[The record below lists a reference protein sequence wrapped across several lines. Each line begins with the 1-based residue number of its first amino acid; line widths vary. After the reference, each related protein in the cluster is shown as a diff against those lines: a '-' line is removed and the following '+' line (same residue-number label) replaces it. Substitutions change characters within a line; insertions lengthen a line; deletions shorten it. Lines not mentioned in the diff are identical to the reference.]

1 MRKKYV
7 FKPYTELF
15 DKLFLQEK
23 ARILGVLGNE
33 SLSIRHVGSTAVP
46 GLGGKGIIDIALAV
60 KQEDIENVSHK
71 LAGLGYIF
79 RESGSTEER
88 SFFRIDLPDIEEE
101 VRRYHLHVTFPES
114 IEWKS
119 LLAFR
124 DYLRA
129 HPEVVQEYAA
139 LKKKSADE
147 VDEDGALYRAK
158 KWPFFQKILLKAL
171 GHKIFF
177 VIGASGAGKT
187 TTLKQFENAMPLCC
201 RLVHFDSIG
210 VPSFE
215 EMEKEYGSIEEWQRA
230 ETFKWVEKLAKEDLL
245 KSHIVFDAQIRP
257 SFISEACDAHGAV
270 YDVLLFDCFDEERKR
285 RLVNRG
291 HPELADNDMMNWA
304 TFLRRECQKRRY
316 KIINNTH
323 ITLEQ
328 TFRLFS
334 TWLDYQIS
342 SQIEIPVEVV
352 ESLIDTQFPEY
363 SKLPINEVKPN
374 GWDNR
379 TFRLGSEMSV
389 RLPSAE
395 RYAAKVPIEHKYLPY
410 LATHLSLPIPKPIAL
425 GRPSAE
431 YPWHWSIY
439 GWIDGQTLD
448 TCHFDDEELDR
459 LAGQLAYFLKELQAI
474 DVCDGPKPGSHNF
487 YRGESPIVYDAE
499 TRSSI
504 DNLYEYIDVKAALEV
519 WERAIHSRWKKKP
532 VRIHG
537 DFSTGNI
544 LINEQE
550 LAGIIDFGGMAVGDP
565 SCDLCIAWTFFQGN
579 SRKAFKSALD
589 PDEDTWN
596 RARGWALWK
605 ALITLESVNERGE
618 KEGKKQI
625 YLINEILKDYENR

>member
-1 MRKKYV
+1 M

-15 DKLFLQEK
+15 DTLFTQEK
-23 ARILGVLGNE
+23 ARILGVLRNE
-33 SLSIRHVGSTAVP
+33 SLEIQHVGSTAVP
-46 GLGGKGIIDIALAV
+46 GLGGKGIIDIAVAV
-60 KQEDIENVSHK
+60 KKGDIENVSHT
-71 LAGLGYIF
+71 LADLGYIF

-88 SFFRIDLPDIEEE
+88 SFFRIDLPDSEEG

-114 IEWKS
+114 IEWKT

-124 DYLRA
+124 NYLRA

-158 KWPFFQKILLKAL
+158 KLPFFQKILLKAL
-171 GHKIFF
+171 GYKIFF
-177 VIGASGAGKT
+177 VIGASGSGKT
-187 TTLKQFENAMPLCC
+187 TTLKLLEKAMPHHC
-201 RLVHFDSIG
+201 RLIHFDSIG

-215 EMEKEYGSIEEWQRA
+215 EMETEYGSIEEWQRVK
-230 ETFKWVEKLAKEDLL
+230 TFEWVEKLAKEELL
-245 KSHIVFDAQIRP
+245 KSHVVFDAQVRP
-257 SFISEACDAHGAV
+257 SFISEACDAHGAA

-291 HPELADNDMMNWA
+291 HSELADDNMMNWA
-304 TFLRRECQKRRY
+304 AFLRRECQQRNY

-323 ITLEQ
+323 ITREQ
-328 TFRLFS
+328 TFQLFS
-334 TWLDYQIS
+334 TWLDCKIS
-342 SQIEIPVEVV
+342 SQIEIPVQVV
-352 ESLIDTQFPEY
+352 ESLVYTQFPEY
-363 SKLPINEVKPN
+363 SNLPINEVKPN

-395 RYAAKVPIEHKYLPY
+395 RYAAKVSLEHKYLPY

-425 GRPSAE
+425 GKPSAE
-431 YPWHWSIY
+431 YPWYWSIY
-439 GWIDGQTLD
+439 GWIDGQTLN

-474 DVCDGPKPGSHNF
+474 DASDGPKPGSHNF
-487 YRGESPIVYDAE
+487 YRGESPIIYDAE

-519 WERAIHSRWKKKP
+519 WERAIHSSWKKKP
-532 VRIHG
+532 VWIHG

-565 SCDLCIAWTFFQGN
+565 SCDLCIAWTFFKGN
-579 SRKAFKSALD
+579 SRKTFKSALVL
-589 PDEDTWN
+589 DEDTWN

-605 ALITLESVNERGE
+605 ALITLESSED
-618 KEGKKQI
+618 KTGKQAKLQLH
-625 YLINEILKDYENR
+625 LIQEILEDL

>member
-15 DKLFLQEK
+15 DTLFLQEK
-23 ARILGVLGNE
+23 ARLLGVLGHD
-33 SLSIRHVGSTAVP
+33 SLSIQHVGSTAVP

-60 KQEDIENVSHK
+60 KQGDIENVSHK

-114 IEWKS
+114 IEWKT

-129 HPEVVQEYAA
+129 HPEIVQEYAA

-147 VDEDGALYRAK
+147 ANEDGALYRAK
-158 KWPFFQKILLKAL
+158 KSPFFQKTLLKAL
-171 GHKIFF
+171 GHKIYF
-177 VIGASGAGKT
+177 VIGASGSGKT
-187 TTLKQFENAMPLCC
+187 TTLKQFENAMPHYC
-201 RLVHFDSIG
+201 RLIHFDSIG
-210 VPSFE
+210 VPPFE
-215 EMEKEYGSIEEWQRA
+215 EMEKEYGSIEEWQKA
-230 ETFKWVEKLAKEDLL
+230 KTFKWVEKLAKEDLL
-245 KSHIVFDAQIRP
+245 QSHVVFDAQIRP
-257 SFISEACDAHGAV
+257 SFISEACDVYGVA
-270 YDVLLFDCFDEERKR
+270 YDVLLFDCSDEERKR
-285 RLVNRG
+285 RLVHRG
-291 HPELADNDMMNWA
+291 HPELADDNMMNWA
-304 TFLRRECQKRRY
+304 AFLRRECQHRCY
-316 KIINNTH
+316 EIINNTH
-323 ITLEQ
+323 LTLEQ
-328 TFRLFS
+328 TFHLFS
-334 TWLDYQIS
+334 TWLGYQIS
-342 SQIEIPVEVV
+342 TQIEIPVQLV
-352 ESLIDTQFPEY
+352 ESLIDTQFPEH

-379 TFRLGSEMSV
+379 TFRLGREMSV

-395 RYAAKVPIEHKYLPY
+395 RYAAKVFLEHKYLPY
-410 LATHLSLPIPKPIAL
+410 LAIHLSLPIPKPIAL
-425 GRPSAE
+425 GTPSAE

-448 TCHFDDEELDR
+448 ICHFGDEELDL
-459 LAGQLAYFLKELQAI
+459 LAGQLAYFLQELQAI
-474 DVCDGPKPGSHNF
+474 DASDGPKPGSHNF

-532 VRIHG
+532 VWIHG

-550 LAGIIDFGGMAVGDP
+550 LSGIIDFGGMAVGDP
-565 SCDLCIAWTFFQGN
+565 SCDLCIAWIFFQGN
-579 SRKAFKSALD
+579 SRKIFKSALD
-589 PDEDTWN
+589 LDEGTWN

-605 ALITLESVNERGE
+605 ALITLESNEDKTG
-618 KEGKKQI
+618 KEAKLQLN
-625 YLINEILKDYENR
+625 LIREILEDI